1 MTDVPALPVR
11 ERIKDLNTKAYY
23 LLVALSFVYRYSQ
36 GAIPVKVAISL
47 TVLSAILPVQ
57 DYVTSARVLE
67 WMRSAKVVLLTAAL
81 VCTLIWIWAY

>member
-1 MTDVPALPVR
+1 MTVVPLLPIR

-36 GAIPVKVAISL
+36 GAITVKLAISL

-57 DYVTSARVLE
+57 DYVTSARALE
-67 WMRSAKVVLLTAAL
+67 WLRSAKVVFLAAAL